1 MHTHVVAVIH
11 IKELALAIG
20 VDAVAVAVP
29 KQGTSDTPHSK
40 HLPALFTRTR
50 APQNNAAPKRK
61 AVVTLH

>member
-11 IKELALAIG
+11 IKELALAID
-20 VDAVAVAVP
+20 VDAVAVP
-29 KQGTSDTPHSK
+29 KQETSDTPHSK